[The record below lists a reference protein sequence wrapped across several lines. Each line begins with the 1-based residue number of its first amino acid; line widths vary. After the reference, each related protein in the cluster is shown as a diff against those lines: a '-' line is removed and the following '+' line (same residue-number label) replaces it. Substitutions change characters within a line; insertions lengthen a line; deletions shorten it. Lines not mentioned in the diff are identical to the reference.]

1 MVAVNR
7 IGEEP
12 PLTFYGS
19 SFISDPYGRKL
30 VQAPRDQPAVLLA
43 DLDLDQRQ
51 DWLELFPFLTTR
63 RPEAYAR
70 LAQEA
75 AE

>member
-1 MVAVNR
+1 
-7 IGEEP
+7 
-12 PLTFYGS
+12 
-19 SFISDPYGRKL
+19 
-30 VQAPRDQPAVLLA
+30 VQAPRDEPAVLLA

-70 LAQEA
+70 LAQDA

>member
-1 MVAVNR
+1 MQVSPDFESFRRAYEKGAAQVV
-7 IGEEP
+7 
-12 PLTFYGS
+12 LT
-19 SFISDPYGRKL
+19 RL
-30 VQAPRDQPAVLLA
+30 VA

-70 LAQEA
+70 LAQDA